1 MKELNCVKAIVKAT
15 LVTLVAISAVSFSV
29 SANAATLQEQF
40 RDDNNDLIC
49 VYDSHGKNVYV
60 NKGFSGHCSF
70 NVPDSKLQN
79 N

>member
-1 MKELNCVKAIVKAT
+1 MNEMKCVKAIVKVT
-15 LVTLVAISAVSFSV
+15 LVTLVAISALSFSV
-29 SANAATLQEQF
+29 AANAATLQEQF

-70 NVPDSKLQN
+70 NVPDSQLN

>member
-1 MKELNCVKAIVKAT
+1 MKKKT
-15 LVTLVAISAVSFSV
+15 LVKLAALTLLFISMGGQ
-29 SANAATLQEQF
+29 AATLQDQF

>member
-1 MKELNCVKAIVKAT
+1 MKKKT
-15 LVTLVAISAVSFSV
+15 LVKLAALALLFISMGGQ
-29 SANAATLQEQF
+29 AATLREQF

-70 NVPDSKLQN
+70 NVPDSQLN

>member
-1 MKELNCVKAIVKAT
+1 MKEMNCIKAIVKVT
-15 LVTLVAISAVSFSV
+15 LVTVVAVSALSLSFGAS
-29 SANAATLQEQF
+29 AATLQEQF

-70 NVPDSKLQN
+70 NVPDSQLN